1 MILHAIHHVV
11 EYTLAQANEIA
22 RQGDYTLAKFA
33 YEFCIETE
41 TDNSAAWY
49 GLGVVNHQMGDE
61 EGAIVAFERAFL
73 INRFHAPTAANL
85 AILLD
90 GRDLLL
96 ARRYANSA
104 LELGLTDVRLGSLK
118 IPHDMMHQSPV
129 ITHKPPRWLL
139 IF

>member
-1 MILHAIHHVV
+1 MNLHAIHHVV

-22 RQGDYTLAKFA
+22 RRGDFTLAKIA

-96 ARRYANSA
+96 AKRYANSA
-104 LELGLTDVRLGSLK
+104 LELGLTDDLLATIVSREEEIEETEELPVLMLSL
-118 IPHDMMHQSPV
+118 IH
-129 ITHKPPRWLL
+129 I
-139 IF
+139 